1 MKRTVLQSIGLI
13 CGGLTITLQGCE
25 SFTRRGFH
33 FRGTYLAPQSGY
45 RIEMVAQ
52 GIRDIGEESIV
63 DMHRLVQI
71 CPTQPKQGRSIRFR
85 INSKREAQ
93 QAFLAIA
100 HGTPQSWDWRSAQ
113 GILRSLLQ
121 QSGFTA
127 LEQVELAGAQRILES
142 APPVYPGQVAGL
154 KVERADWNG
163 NFSFNSAQPQTAWI
177 ADSDLPPCPILRPSP
192 PSRQ

>member
-121 QSGFTA
+121 QSGFT
-127 LEQVELAGAQRILES
+127 R
-142 APPVYPGQVAGL
+142 
-154 KVERADWNG
+154 WNK
-163 NFSFNSAQPQTAWI
+163 
-177 ADSDLPPCPILRPSP
+177 
-192 PSRQ
+192 